1 MSLATTQVWLGM
13 PPCALHDSDVHMGV
27 IASAPAKVILF
38 GEHFVVYGEPAI
50 VLAIDKRAY
59 AEAELRDDKR
69 LYLHSV
75 NLNLSGYF
83 ESEFFKIEQG
93 DAKGAKSK
101 FEPLKLAVEKV
112 LEIYGENVGLDVEV
126 NSTVPVAAGLG
137 SSAAVA
143 VAVTAAV
150 GAILNV
156 KMSKEA
162 VFRISY
168 EAEKIVHGTPSG
180 VDPAISTFGGALLF
194 QMDAGFKP
202 LDVKADVPLVIG
214 CTGVERSTRVQ
225 VAKVRDGKNKYP
237 RIIDPM
243 MRAAREIVLR
253 AINAL
258 KEDDLETLGDLMN
271 INHALLCGL
280 GISDESLEWLIN
292 AARKAGALGAKLT
305 GAGGGGC
312 MIALAENER
321 LEQVMEPIQRAG
333 GRPFIVRKTDEGVK
347 IEGT

>member
-1 MSLATTQVWLGM
+1 MLHKIVVW
-13 PPCALHDSDVHMGV
+13 MGV
-27 IASAPAKVILF
+27 VASAPAKVILF

-59 AEAELRDDKR
+59 AKAELRDDKR
-69 LYLHSV
+69 LYLRSV
-75 NLNLSGYF
+75 DLNLAGYF
-83 ESEFFKIEQG
+83 ESGIFKTEQG
-93 DAKGAKSK
+93 DAKEAKLK
-101 FEPLKLAVEKV
+101 FEPLKLAVGKV
-112 LEIYGENVGLDVEV
+112 LEIHGENVGLNIEV

-143 VAVTAAV
+143 AAVTAAV
-150 GAILNV
+150 GALLNV
-156 KMSKEA
+156 KISKED
-162 VFRISY
+162 VFRISF

-180 VDPAISTFGGALLF
+180 VDPAISTFGGTLLF
-194 QMDAGFKP
+194 QMDTGFKP

-214 CTGVERSTRVQ
+214 DTGVERSTRVQ
-225 VAKVRDGKNKYP
+225 VATVRGVKDKYP
-237 RIIDPM
+237 RVVNPM

-253 AINAL
+253 AIDAL

-271 INHALLCGL
+271 INHALLYGL
-280 GISDESLEWLIN
+280 GVSDESLEWLIN

-321 LEQVMEPIQRAG
+321 LQKVLEAIQRAG
-333 GRPFIVRKTDEGVK
+333 GRAFIAKKTDEGVR
-347 IEGT
+347 IEQT

>member
-1 MSLATTQVWLGM
+1 VVWM
-13 PPCALHDSDVHMGV
+13 EVA
-27 IASAPAKVILF
+27 ASAPAKVILF

-59 AEAELRDDKR
+59 VKAELRDDKQ
-69 LYLHSV
+69 LHLRSV
-75 NLNLSGYF
+75 NLNLAGYF
-83 ESEFFKIEQG
+83 ENGIFKIENG
-93 DAKGAKSK
+93 DAKEAKLK

-112 LEIYGENVGLDVEV
+112 LEIHGENLGLSIEV

-143 VAVTAAV
+143 AAVTAAV
-150 GAILNV
+150 SALLNV
-156 KMSKEA
+156 KMSKED

-180 VDPAISTFGGALLF
+180 VDPAISTFGGTLLF
-194 QMDAGFKP
+194 QMDTGFKP

-214 CTGVERSTRVQ
+214 DTGVKRSTRVQ
-225 VAKVRDGKNKYP
+225 VAKVRNVRGKYP
-237 RIIDPM
+237 RVVEPI

-253 AINAL
+253 AIDAL

-280 GISDESLEWLIN
+280 GVSDESLEWLIK

-312 MIALAENER
+312 MIALAENEKLQQV
-321 LEQVMEPIQRAG
+321 LEAIQRVG
-333 GRPFIVRKTDEGVK
+333 GRPFIARKTDEGVRV
-347 IEGT
+347 ERT